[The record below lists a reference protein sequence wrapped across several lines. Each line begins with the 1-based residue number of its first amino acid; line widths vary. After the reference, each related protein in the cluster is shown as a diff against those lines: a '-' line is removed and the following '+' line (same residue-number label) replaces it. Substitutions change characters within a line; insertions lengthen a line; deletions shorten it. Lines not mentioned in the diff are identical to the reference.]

1 MKILISSDTYYPHV
15 NGASY
20 FTQRLAYYLKEQGHD
35 VLVIAPATKF
45 GFENANFNGVRM
57 FGVPSIP
64 VMSFGFRVVIPV
76 LIQSRITQAI
86 KEFNP
91 DVVHLQGHFAV
102 SKKVIKGVQKHN
114 KETPIVGTNHFMPEN
129 LVHYLHLPKKLEKIV
144 MDFAWGDFRKV
155 FDPLSAVTT
164 PTESAAHL
172 VRKNG
177 FSQEVHAISCGIDL
191 TRFNPENKD
200 ESIRTKYNL
209 PNKPL
214 LLYVGRLDKEK
225 NVDHILQA
233 IKLIP
238 KNVNF
243 HFAIGGKGQ
252 EQVRLQKLAA
262 KLDILDRVTF
272 LGFVHDEDLPALYA
286 TSKCFTIAC
295 MVELQCIVVMEAMA
309 SGLPIIAV
317 NALALPELV
326 HDGENGFLFE
336 PADYKTIA
344 EKITLLFTDEKLR
357 TQMGAKSLE
366 IINPHGIKST
376 IGAFETIYTRVTQ
389 K

>member
-64 VMSFGFRVVIPV
+64 IMSFGFRVVIPV
-76 LIQSRITQAI
+76 MIQDRITQTI

-102 SKKVIKGVQKHN
+102 SKKVIKGVKKHN

-129 LVHYLHLPKKLEKIV
+129 LIHYLHLPKSLEKKV
-144 MDFAWGDFRKV
+144 MDYSWNDFRKV
-155 FDPLSAVTT
+155 FDPLNAVTT
-164 PTESAAHL
+164 PTESAAKL
-172 VRKNG
+172 VRGHG
-177 FSQEVHAISCGIDL
+177 FSQEVRAISCGIDL
-191 TRFNPENKD
+191 TQFNSNKKD
-200 ESIRTKYNL
+200 ETIRAKYNL

-225 NVDHILQA
+225 NVDQLLQA
-233 IKLIP
+233 IKLVP
-238 KNVNF
+238 QNVNF

-252 EQVRLQKLAA
+252 EQVRLQKLAT

-272 LGFVHDEDLPALYA
+272 LGFVPDEDLPALYA
-286 TSKCFTIAC
+286 ISKCFTIAC
-295 MVELQCIVVMEAMA
+295 MAELQCIVVMEAMA

-336 PADYKTIA
+336 PGDIKTIA
-344 EKITLLFTDEKLR
+344 EKITLLFTDENLR
-357 TQMGAKSLE
+357 VQMGAKSLD

-376 IGAFETIYTRVTQ
+376 IGEFEAIYTRVT
-389 K
+389 KK